1 MPFTSR
7 RACSGGYILTS
18 NNRTPPSATPN
29 TLRKTITRTKMSFL
43 NKWLGFNKAPSDSV
57 AKSPLF
63 KLPPEL
69 RNMIWEYATYE
80 EHVGPGQCIISTAN
94 GVPEPALTR
103 TCKIIRKEALGVYFS
118 INEVVLII
126 KDFDV
131 NAALFFARKLRDL
144 TDREKIHISQYH
156 FLQTGQSNWHNLK
169 NWLKMTHASKVEGML
184 GTPDPVATVADEWR
198 VIFGLFNT
206 VALMDSKPWAEIEL
220 TLEHL
225 RYCLIAYDS
234 DWASDEVL

>member
-1 MPFTSR
+1 
-7 RACSGGYILTS
+7 
-18 NNRTPPSATPN
+18 
-29 TLRKTITRTKMSFL
+29 MSFL
-43 NKWLGFNKAPSDSV
+43 NKWLGFNKAPSAPLPNSV

-80 EHVGPGQCIISTAN
+80 EHVGPGECIVSTAN

-103 TCKIIRKEALGVYFS
+103 TCKIIREESLGMYFN

-126 KDFDV
+126 KDFNVD
-131 NAALFFARKLRDL
+131 AALFLARKLRDL
-144 TDREKIHISQYH
+144 MDRDNVHVPQYY
-156 FLQTGQSNWHNLK
+156 FSQTGQRNWHNLK
-169 NWLKMTHASKVEGML
+169 NWLKMTHASKVRGML
-184 GTPDPVATVADEWR
+184 GTLDPVETVPDEWR

-206 VALMDSKPWAEIEL
+206 VALMDSKPWAEIEP

-225 RYCLIAYDS
+225 RYGLIAYDS